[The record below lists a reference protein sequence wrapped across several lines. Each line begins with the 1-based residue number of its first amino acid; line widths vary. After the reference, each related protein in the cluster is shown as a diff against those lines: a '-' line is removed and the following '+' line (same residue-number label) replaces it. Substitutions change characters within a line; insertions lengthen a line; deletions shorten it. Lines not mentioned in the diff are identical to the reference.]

1 MLFFIDLVM
10 GRLARVLQNFS
21 LTRRKHRDGKADG
34 GGCGPA
40 EAVLGD
46 AFSQAHALP
55 LGGNTLSLRSV
66 GTKLCIALH
75 QHLQW
80 ALVFQILS
88 PAEQTGTGQALVGTK
103 QWDAR
108 VCLNILPP
116 HSSLSIAHV
125 PCPALSRSQPGAVLR
140 QGNRG
145 KRMRAPEHAKAWKE
159 TLVKPLL
166 DCKAA
171 RRTNATSKS

>member
-1 MLFFIDLVM
+1 M

-21 LTRRKHRDGKADG
+21 LTPRKHRDGKADG

-55 LGGNTLSLRSV
+55 LGGNTLSLQSV

-80 ALVFQILS
+80 ALVLQILS

-116 HSSLSIAHV
+116 HSSRSIAHV
-125 PCPALSRSQPGAVLR
+125 PCPALSRSQTGAVLR
-140 QGNRG
+140 QGN
-145 KRMRAPEHAKAWKE
+145 
-159 TLVKPLL
+159 
-166 DCKAA
+166 
-171 RRTNATSKS
+171 